1 MIFSYLDETN
11 IFKRYRAA
19 KLYTEQLTRPF
30 PDFERLARN
39 RPLDGI
45 DPAYPRTTDGTTAS
59 IIRKTP
65 KRIIQ
70 QLPTGS
76 VIAEDNGW
84 LGIVADY
91 ILREKIIRHANED
104 YNLIQKCW
112 LTIEGSLTFG
122 SAATYTPFLNHDG
135 YFSPDLTLPYWGDIF
150 LQRGK
155 KSGNSCSYIFMRAWW
170 QKADIEAL
178 IDSETKMIAKSKKS
192 KGSYTP
198 TWDIVALKSVLES
211 ETSKDLIAMTPT
223 EEERSL
229 ETTGIELVTGFQKG
243 VGASFITFNPSSQ
256 KVVRTKENKDPRG
269 KIPIDWMYGDID
281 GSNPLGRGIV
291 ELIGGLQNLID
302 SDMQMYQ
309 FNRALSLAPP
319 VVKYGNIGN
328 FKFSPNTVIKARN
341 PTDKI
346 VALDIDTSGI
356 ANYPALYGLQKSQL
370 LNLVNSPD
378 TSISSTVGNPSFS
391 KTSAGVQQ
399 QAQTVSVDDN
409 YLSKQFETW
418 FEAWCETAI
427 NLYFAERSG
436 IDELQLDKQTA
447 MKLRE
452 LPNFDQNLL
461 SPDNKIRIDYDSAT
475 EALKFRVDPSTTK
488 KKDETIQVQNA
499 TNLLDLVMKY
509 PMLNA
514 SYGGPIDTEV
524 LARRIVTN
532 SGIDD
537 PEQVAPEPTEAQKQ
551 SKEQQKNTVSPFSPM
566 FDKPS
571 IRMNYPDLPM
581 AAQIQVLSNA
591 GVHVTPQDMMQ
602 GPVLDPNMRGVINPV
617 DDPNILVPGGG
628 QAVQSTPGQAPG
640 MGGQANPLQSD
651 GINLTPQEIQ
661 RLMQDP
667 RFASIAPQLQQMQQ
681 SQPASQP
688 MQQPAQAPQGDAGKP
703 PIDLASIYKSTTD
716 PQIKAEIETMMG
728 LHPDMTHVQN
738 HIDTN
743 AVNHVADQ
751 AGKLNS
757 AATALMPDSQGVATQ
772 PNAKNPM
779 SQNMQMPMNPDMA
792 QEPTEPAQQDA
803 QTGENDPQM
812 TVDQLIQLEDSKEP
826 SQNGEQE
833 TLSDVDRQII
843 AHLIALNVPEDT
855 ILQAIQML
863 EQGAS
868 ADQVLQAIGVSK

>member
-1 MIFSYLDETN
+1 MIFSFLDETN

-112 LTIEGSLTFG
+112 LTIESSLTFG
-122 SAATYTPFLNHDG
+122 STATYTPFLNHDG

-198 TWDIVALKSVLES
+198 TWDIVALKKVLES

-256 KVVRTKENKDPRG
+256 TVVRTKVNKDPRG

-319 VVKYGNIGN
+319 VIKYGNIGN
-328 FKFSPNTVIKARN
+328 FKYAPNSVIKARN

-346 VALDIDTSGI
+346 VALDIDTSAI

-378 TSISSTVGNPSFS
+378 TSISATVGNPSFS

-418 FEAWCETAI
+418 FEAWCETTI
-427 NLYFAERSG
+427 NMWFAERSG

-452 LPNFDQNLL
+452 LPGFDLTTL
-461 SPDNKIRIDYDSAT
+461 SPDNKIRINYDTAT

-488 KKDETIQVQNA
+488 KKDESMQVQNA

-551 SKEQQKNTVSPFSPM
+551 SKEAQKNTPNPFSPM
-566 FDKPS
+566 FDKPT

-581 AAQIQVLSNA
+581 AAQIQLLSNA

-602 GPVLDPNMRGVINPV
+602 GPVVDPNMRGVINPI
-617 DDPNILVPGGG
+617 DDPNLLIPGGG
-628 QAVQSTPGQAPG
+628 QATQSTPGQAPA
-640 MGGQANPLQSD
+640 MGQPQMANPLQGD
-651 GINLTPQEIQ
+651 NINLTPQEIQ
-661 RLMQDP
+661 RLSQDP
-667 RFASIAPQLQQMQQ
+667 RFAGQSGQTAPTQ
-681 SQPASQP
+681 
-688 MQQPAQAPQGDAGKP
+688 P
-703 PIDLASIYKSTTD
+703 PIDLAAIYKSTTD
-716 PQIKAEIETMMG
+716 PQVKAEIEAMAG

-738 HIDTN
+738 HIDSN
-743 AVNHVADQ
+743 AVAHVADQ
-751 AGKLNS
+751 ASKLNS
-757 AATALMPDSQGVATQ
+757 AASALMPDSQGVGTQ
-772 PNAKNPM
+772 LPAQNPM
-779 SQNMQMPMNPDMA
+779 SQNTQMPMNPDMA
-792 QEPTEPAQQDA
+792 QEQTEPAQQDA

-812 TVDQLIQLEDSKEP
+812 TVDQLIQMEDAKEP
-826 SQNGEQE
+826 DQSGEQE
-833 TLSDVDRQII
+833 TLSDVDKQII

-868 ADQVLQAIGVSK
+868 ADQVLQAIGVSNNG